1 MPGVSS
7 YEAIVS
13 TVRFLERFKGG
24 AALKGEALKLE
35 KQKLLDVASEAL
47 DAKQIQRAKYNL
59 KNFDRFEKA
68 IHSAGTIFNFNG
80 KLVGDIKG
88 FNALSKPERALAI
101 DKLTRLADE
110 GDKGAKLF
118 LQEVLNAPKWRA
130 MAAQRS

>member
-47 DAKQIQRAKYNL
+47 DVKQLQRAKYNL
-59 KNFDRFEKA
+59 KNFDSFERA
-68 IHSAGTIFNFNG
+68 IHSAGTTFNFNG
-80 KLVGDIKG
+80 NLVNDLKG
-88 FNALSKPERALAI
+88 FNTLSKTEQAFAI
-101 DKLTRLADE
+101 DKLKRLSEE
-110 GDKGAKLF
+110 GDRGAKLF

-130 MAAQRS
+130 MARNHR